1 MTTGGTGR
9 FLPTNLAV
17 DPAAF
22 IAPNATLVGEVHI
35 GPESSIW
42 YGAVLRADMEP
53 IHVGSRSNV
62 QDGTIVHV
70 DVGMPVRI
78 GDRVSIGHRAVIHG
92 STIED
97 GCLIGMGAVILSG
110 SRIGAGALVAAG
122 ALVREGTIVPA
133 GVLIAGVPGKV
144 LRELTEE
151 ERARVAA
158 NSASYVEYTRRY
170 LSGELG

>member
-9 FLPTNLAV
+9 FLKTSLDV

-22 IAPNATLVGEVHI
+22 VAPNATLVGEVHI
-35 GPESSIW
+35 GAESSVW
-42 YGAVLRADMEP
+42 YGTVLRADMEP
-53 IHVGSRSNV
+53 IVIGRRSNV

-70 DVGMPVRI
+70 DVGMAVRI

-92 STIED
+92 CTIED
-97 GCLIGMGAVILSG
+97 GCLIGMGAIVLSG
-110 SRIGAGALVAAG
+110 SRVGEGALVAAG
-122 ALVREGTIVPA
+122 ALVREGTVVPP

-144 LRELTEE
+144 LRELTAE

-158 NSASYVEYTRRY
+158 NSDSYVEYTTRY